1 MLGLGSV
8 EKCVKLSILST
19 LLDRLLWNVDFPHPQ
34 GKVEDLGRM
43 ELGGY
48 AIGAVE
54 DCSKRLSDYISMD
67 VLSAI
72 QRAGAAFSWVPKE
85 PYNEDACLLDF
96 DVLLMEPRKLEKTLI
111 TSIMWWADAI
121 RLANQR

>member
-1 MLGLGSV
+1 
-8 EKCVKLSILST
+8 
-19 LLDRLLWNVDFPHPQ
+19 
-34 GKVEDLGRM
+34 M

-72 QRAGAAFSWVPKE
+72 QRAGATFSWVPKE

-111 TSIMWWADAI
+111 TSIMWWATGCLQQC
-121 RLANQR
+121 RY